1 MSEIK
6 TDLKVVPSE
15 EPPLPETLVVAGAF
29 RTPTREEWRGLVGE
43 VLAKRGPA
51 PDDPEAALTSLTP
64 EGIAVA
70 PLYTRDEAPAVPGL
84 PGFAPFVRG
93 REVRPGASWDVR
105 ARQANPDPAAA
116 HEELLEDLEHGVTS
130 LWLVLGDGGIPVD
143 GLATVLEGVL
153 LDLAPV
159 VLDAGASYAAAAA
172 GFLAL
177 AASKGVAPSGNL
189 GADPVAVLART
200 GVEVSSGE
208 AVALAAQATGGLRA
222 MTVDALPYHE
232 AGGTDADEVGLSL
245 AHGVAHL
252 RLLVDGGL
260 SPAEAADQLE
270 FRYAATADQFLTIA
284 KLRAARQVWSRVLE
298 ASGVSAAQRGQLQHA
313 VTSWTMTTVRDP
325 WTTLLRDTLA
335 TFAAGV
341 GGADAVTVL
350 PFDTP
355 FGLPGV
361 LSRRMARNTS
371 AILVEESHVARVTDP
386 AGGSWYV
393 ESLTADLAAA
403 AWKVFQETEAAG
415 GMVTGLKDGTVAAR
429 LAGSA
434 EAGRVRLARRKDALT
449 GVSEFP
455 QLDEKPLER
464 PAAPAQ
470 PGGGLPRVR
479 RAEAHEALRD
489 ASDAFLSGTGAR
501 PTVLAVTYGPLKA
514 HSARLDYVRNLFAP
528 GGIVTDVAAADALP
542 GTSPPVAILVAA
554 DDVEPAA
561 VQDAITELR
570 TKGATTVLRAGRSK
584 LEWAGVDGFVYI
596 GIDALAVLQQVQ
608 DQLGASS

>member
-6 TDLKVVPSE
+6 TDLKVAPPE
-15 EPPLPETLVVAGAF
+15 EPPLPESLVLAGGF
-29 RTPTREEWRGLVGE
+29 RTPTRDEWRGLVTE

-51 PDDPEAALTSLTP
+51 PADPEVALTSTTP

-70 PLYTRDEAPAVPGL
+70 PLYTRTDAPAPSGL

-93 REVRPGASWDVR
+93 REVRPGTSWDVR
-105 ARQANPDPAAA
+105 ARQAHPDPAVAN
-116 HEELLEDLEHGVTS
+116 EEVLEDLEHGVTS

-143 GLATVLEGVL
+143 GLATALDEVL

-159 VLDAGASYAAAAA
+159 VLDAGASYAAAAEA
-172 GFLAL
+172 FLGL
-177 AASKGVAPSGNL
+177 ASAKGVTPSGNL

-200 GVEVSSGE
+200 GVEVSSAA
-208 AVALAAQATGGLRA
+208 AVELAAKASGGLRA

-260 SPAEAADQLE
+260 SASQAADQLE

-298 ASGVSAAQRGQLQHA
+298 ASGVPAAGRGQLQHA

-350 PFDTP
+350 PFDAP
-355 FGLPGV
+355 IGLPGV

-403 AWKVFQETEAAG
+403 AWKVFQDTEAAG
-415 GMVTGLKDGTVAAR
+415 GIVSGLKDGSVAAR
-429 LAGSA
+429 LAVSA
-434 EAGRVRLARRKDALT
+434 EAARVRLAKRKDALT

-455 QLDEKPLER
+455 QLDEKPLDR
-464 PAAPAQ
+464 PAAPAM

-479 RAEAHEALRD
+479 RAQAHEALRD
-489 ASDAFLSGTGAR
+489 ASDAYLASTGGR
-501 PTVLAVTYGPLKA
+501 PTVLAVTFGPLKA
-514 HSARLDYVRNLFAP
+514 HSARLDYVRNLLAP

-542 GTSPPVAILVAA
+542 GSSPLVAVLVAA
-554 DDVEPAA
+554 DDVEPDA
-561 VQDAITELR
+561 VQATIADLR
-570 TKGATTVLRAGRSK
+570 AKGATTVLRAGRSK
-584 LEWAGVDGFVYI
+584 LEWPGVDGFVYI

-608 DQLGASS
+608 DQLGVSS

>member
-6 TDLKVVPSE
+6 TDLLVVPPE
-15 EPPLPETLVVAGAF
+15 EPPLPESLVLAGGF

-51 PDDPEAALTSLTP
+51 PADPEVALTSSTP

-70 PLYTRDEAPAVPGL
+70 PLYTRTDAPALSGL

-93 REVRPGASWDVR
+93 REVRPGTSWDVR
-105 ARQANPDPAAA
+105 ARQAHPDPAVA
-116 HEELLEDLEHGVTS
+116 HEEVLEDLEHGVTS
-130 LWLVLGDGGIPVD
+130 LWLVLGDGGIPLD
-143 GLATVLEGVL
+143 GLATVLADVL

-159 VLDAGASYAAAAA
+159 VLDAGASYAEAAEA
-172 GFLAL
+172 FLAL
-177 AASKGVAPSGNL
+177 AASTGVAPTGNL

-200 GVEVSSGE
+200 GVEVSTA
-208 AVALAAQATGGLRA
+208 AVVELASKASGGLRA

-260 SPAEAADQLE
+260 TPSQAADQLE

-284 KLRAARQVWSRVLE
+284 KLRAARQVWARVLE
-298 ASGVSAAQRGQLQHA
+298 ASGVPAAGRGQLQHA

-350 PFDTP
+350 PFDAP
-355 FGLPGV
+355 IGLPGV

-393 ESLTADLAAA
+393 ESLTADFAAA

-415 GMVTGLKDGTVAAR
+415 GIVSGLKDGSVAAR
-429 LAGSA
+429 LATSA
-434 EAGRVRLARRKDALT
+434 EAGRVRLAKRKDALT

-455 QLDEKPLER
+455 QLDEKPLDR

-470 PGGGLPRVR
+470 PGGGLPRAR
-479 RAEAHEALRD
+479 RAEVHEALRD
-489 ASDAFLSGTGAR
+489 ASDAFLTSTGTR
-501 PTVLAVTYGPLKA
+501 PAALAVTFGPLKA
-514 HSARLDYVRNLFAP
+514 HSARLDYVRNLLAP
-528 GGIVTDVAAADALP
+528 GGIVTDVAAAEALP
-542 GTSPPVAILVAA
+542 NSSPRVAVLVAA
-554 DDVEPAA
+554 DDVEPDA
-561 VQDAITELR
+561 VQATIADLR
-570 TKGATTVLRAGRSK
+570 AKGATTVLRAGRSK
-584 LEWAGVDGFVYI
+584 LDWPGVDGFVYI

-608 DQLGASS
+608 DQLGVTA

>member
-1 MSEIK
+1 
-6 TDLKVVPSE
+6 
-15 EPPLPETLVVAGAF
+15 
-29 RTPTREEWRGLVGE
+29 
-43 VLAKRGPA
+43 
-51 PDDPEAALTSLTP
+51 
-64 EGIAVA
+64 
-70 PLYTRDEAPAVPGL
+70 
-84 PGFAPFVRG
+84 
-93 REVRPGASWDVR
+93 
-105 ARQANPDPAAA
+105 
-116 HEELLEDLEHGVTS
+116 
-130 LWLVLGDGGIPVD
+130 
-143 GLATVLEGVL
+143 
-153 LDLAPV
+153 
-159 VLDAGASYAAAAA
+159 
-172 GFLAL
+172 
-177 AASKGVAPSGNL
+177 VAPSGNL

-200 GVEVSSGE
+200 GVEVSSAE
-208 AVALAAQATGGLRA
+208 AVALASQATGGLRA

-245 AHGVAHL
+245 AHGVTHL

-260 SPAEAADQLE
+260 SAEEAADQLE

-298 ASGVSAAQRGQLQHA
+298 ASGVPAASRGQLQHA

-355 FGLPGV
+355 LGLPGV

-415 GMVTGLKDGTVAAR
+415 GIVSGLKEGTVAAR

-434 EAGRVRLARRKDALT
+434 EAGRARLARRKDALT

-470 PGGGLPRVR
+470 PSGGLPRVR

-489 ASDAFLSGTGAR
+489 ASDAFLSSTGAR

-514 HSARLDYVRNLFAP
+514 HSARLDYVRNLLAP
-528 GGIVTDVAAADALP
+528 GGIVTDVAASDALP
-542 GTSPPVAILVAA
+542 AASPPVAILVAA
-554 DDVEPAA
+554 DDVEPAS
-561 VQDAITELR
+561 VQDAIAELR
-570 TKGATTVLRAGRSK
+570 SKGATTVLRAGRSK
-584 LEWAGVDGFVYI
+584 LEWPGVDGSVYV

-608 DQLGASS
+608 DRLGVNA